1 MIVELPYSGETIT
14 VAVPDANFDRLL
26 QPNEVPEERAT
37 EAAVRPALRAPV
49 GSEPLSRL
57 APAGAKVCIIVDD
70 ISRPTPTHLVV
81 PAVLE
86 ELHAAGVEPDDILI
100 LFGLGS
106 HRAMTKQEMEFKLG
120 ADICA
125 RFRVDNSEFTDK
137 SRMQYLGEAEPGA
150 EIWLDRRVVEADL
163 RVAVGN
169 IVPHGAVGW
178 SGGGKMIYPGIASAD
193 TVANYHMKSGLIP
206 ENLLG
211 QHEPSSR
218 IEMERW
224 VEYVGL
230 EFIVNTIL
238 TREMRLYKVVAGHY
252 VHAHRA
258 GIIHA
263 ERVYA
268 VPFDRRADIAIVSA
282 YPAEADFWQAG
293 KGILSAE
300 KVLVDGG
307 TLILVAPCPEGHGP
321 HPRFA
326 EYVGADDAED
336 QLAGMIGRV
345 GELDER
351 EDPLALAVAVILVRI
366 RKRVRVVVV
375 SPGLSDE
382 VVREARFTPA
392 STAQEALDGALSHH
406 GPGSRVIAIT
416 HGSEV
421 LPKMN
426 EQ

>member
-1 MIVELPYSGETIT
+1 MIVELPYSDSTVSIT
-14 VAVPDANFDRLL
+14 VPDENFEMLL
-26 QPNEVPEERAT
+26 QPNQVPPADKPEE
-37 EAAVRPALRAPV
+37 AVRAAMQAPIA
-49 GSEPLSRL
+49 SEPLS
-57 APAGAKVCIIVDD
+57 KVARPGDRVCVIVDD
-70 ISRPTPTHLVV
+70 ISRPTPTDVVV
-81 PAVLE
+81 PVVLQ
-86 ELHAAGVEPDDILI
+86 ELHAAGVKREDILL

-106 HRAMTKQEMEFKLG
+106 HRPMTHEEMVFKLG
-120 ADICA
+120 EDICGQY
-125 RFRVDNSEFTDK
+125 RVDNSEFTDK

-150 EIWLDRRVVEADL
+150 EIWLDQRVVEADL

-193 TVANYHMKSGLIP
+193 TVANYHMKSGLVP

-211 QHEPSSR
+211 RHEPSSR
-218 IEMERW
+218 LEMERW

-238 TREMRLYKVVAGHY
+238 TREMQLYSVVAGHY
-252 VHAHRA
+252 VQAHRA
-258 GIIHA
+258 GIAHA
-263 ERVYA
+263 ERVYS
-268 VPFDRRADIAIVSA
+268 VPVERRVEIAIVSA

-307 TLILVAPCPEGHGP
+307 TLVLVAPCPEGHGP

-326 EYVGADDAED
+326 EYVGDDDAEER
-336 QLAGMIGRV
+336 LAEMV
-345 GELDER
+345 GKVAELDES

-366 RKRVRVVVV
+366 RKRVRIVVV
-375 SPGLSDE
+375 SPGLPDE
-382 VVREARFTPA
+382 VVRQARFTPMP
-392 STAQEALDGALSHH
+392 TAQEALDEALSRH
-406 GPGSRVIAIT
+406 GPRARIIAIT

-421 LPKMN
+421 LPKNN
-426 EQ
+426 E